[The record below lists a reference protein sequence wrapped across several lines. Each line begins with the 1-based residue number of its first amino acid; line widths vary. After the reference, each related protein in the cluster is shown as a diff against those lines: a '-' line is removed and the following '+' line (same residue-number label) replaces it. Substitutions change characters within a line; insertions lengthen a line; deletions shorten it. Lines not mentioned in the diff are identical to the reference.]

1 MITTKTPL
9 FQEFHIEGVQ
19 HITPQNA
26 FSELQNGAAILI
38 DVREESEYK
47 LESIP
52 LNDVFYYPMSGIVEQ
67 LQNIPTDK
75 PIIVICNAGVRSSK
89 VVNLLNRNGFP
100 ESANLDGGIIIWKT
114 QGLPVE
120 NDNSSGCGCGCSCSN
135 K

>member
-1 MITTKTPL
+1 METTNKPTL
-9 FQEFHIEGVQ
+9 QEFHIQGAQ

-26 FSELQNGAAILI
+26 LAELQNGTAIMV
-38 DVREESEYK
+38 DVREEPEFK

-67 LQNIPTDK
+67 LQNIPSDK
-75 PIIVICNAGVRSSK
+75 PIVVVCNAGVRSSK

-100 ESANLDGGIIIWKT
+100 ASANLDGGMIMWKAL
-114 QGLPVE
+114 GLPVE
-120 NDNSSGCGCGCSCSN
+120 FDISSACACGCSCS

>member
-1 MITTKTPL
+1 MITSQIPL

-26 FSELQNGAAILI
+26 LAELQNGTAILI
-38 DVREESEYK
+38 DVREEPEFK

-52 LNDVFYYPMSGIVEQ
+52 LNNVFYYPLSGIVGQ
-67 LQNIPTDK
+67 LANIPTDK

-89 VVNLLNRNGFP
+89 VVNLLNRKGFP
-100 ESANLDGGIIIWKT
+100 ESANLDGGIIMWKA
-114 QGLPVE
+114 QGLQVE
-120 NDNSSGCGCGCSCSN
+120 SDLSTGCGCGCSCP

>member
-75 PIIVICNAGVRSSK
+75 PIIVICNAGIRSSK
-89 VVNLLNRNGFP
+89 VVNLLNRNGFK
-100 ESANLDGGIIIWKT
+100 ESANLDGGIIMWKT